1 MSVITNPFNPL
12 PNPLNPLMYN
22 PAATARGRDTISPEN
37 EPMDEE
43 LYWDSSYA
51 IARRLMAQYPDVA
64 LEKVTLRM
72 LYNWVI
78 ALPEFRDDPQL
89 ANDGLLGAI
98 FQEWL
103 EERNPL

>member
-1 MSVITNPFNPL
+1 
-12 PNPLNPLMYN
+12 
-22 PAATARGRDTISPEN
+22 
-37 EPMDEE
+37 MDEE
-43 LYWDSSYA
+43 LYWDAPYA
-51 IARRLMAQYPDVA
+51 IALRLMAQHPDVD
-64 LEKVTLRM
+64 LNSVTLRM

-89 ANDGLLGAI
+89 ANDDLLEAI

>member
-1 MSVITNPFNPL
+1 
-12 PNPLNPLMYN
+12 
-22 PAATARGRDTISPEN
+22 
-37 EPMDEE
+37 MDEE

-51 IARRLMAQYPDVA
+51 IALRLMARYPDVDLDA
-64 LEKVTLRM
+64 VTLRM

-78 ALPEFRDDPQL
+78 ALPEFCDDPQL
-89 ANDGLLGAI
+89 ANDDLLDAI

>member
-1 MSVITNPFNPL
+1 M
-12 PNPLNPLMYN
+12 
-22 PAATARGRDTISPEN
+22 A
-37 EPMDEE
+37 EE
-43 LYWDSSYA
+43 LYWDSPYA
-51 IARRLMAQYPDVA
+51 IALRLMAQHPEVD
-64 LEKVTLRM
+64 LSSVTLRM

-89 ANDGLLGAI
+89 ANDDLLAAI